1 MKVKIIIEDVDLTW
15 EELNELMGTK
25 GVSVIREDE
34 IDSVETKPEQ
44 PEKLTPRPNNVCAWC
59 GKEFKNRFS
68 MAAHSMNCPERKLT
82 ESEQNPP
89 EGIDSEYIAVK
100 NRAKKEMEAKRA
112 EELSLLPISNVAEHE
127 VLLWL
132 LNKIETAGPT
142 TLLVSD
148 HLAEE
153 MINDLKEIYDMST
166 EEGRKF
172 IMAGNDK
179 VAEAM
184 RLIHSKLG
192 IQRCM
197 ITTTPSTRSQ
207 GLGKKCVNLIL
218 TSDKIPTM
226 AELGL

>member
-1 MKVKIIIEDVDLTW
+1 MRVKIIIEDVDLTW
-15 EELNELMGTK
+15 EELNELMGTE

-34 IDSVETKPEQ
+34 INSVETKPEQ
-44 PEKLTPRPNNVCAWC
+44 SKELTPKPNNVCTWC
-59 GKEFKNRFS
+59 GKEFNNRFS
-68 MAAHSMNCPERKLT
+68 MAACSKNCPERKLT
-82 ESEQNPP
+82 ESEKNPP
-89 EGIDSEYIAVK
+89 DGIDSEYIAVK
-100 NRAKKEMEAKRA
+100 NRAKKEMEANRA
-112 EELSLLPISNVAEHE
+112 KELSLLPISSVAEHE

-132 LNKIETAGPT
+132 LNKIETAGAT

-172 IMAGNDK
+172 IMASNEK

-184 RLIHSKLG
+184 RLIYDKLG

-197 ITTTPSTRSQ
+197 ITTMPSTRSRVV
-207 GLGKKCVNLIL
+207 GKKCVNLIL